1 VQVEVWASSC
11 AAACLRIQ
19 SAARRW
25 LALAARRRL
34 QAARRLQAH
43 GRGRLA
49 RAAVLRRDGCVGWLV
64 RCAVPPAPPPQSV
77 RQSVSQSVRSVGAF
91 GRCLR
96 AARQIQ
102 RIQRGRSARGLVEQ
116 VRVDH
121 DPHHDKNRSAR
132 LRLRCV
138 YVAAQIRAT
147 ERAARLREAE
157 LVVERTLTARRVQAL
172 QRGRR
177 QRRRY
182 LTPRRAALDIQRA
195 ARGRAA
201 RGVAASVRREH
212 AAARRMQVTEIP
224 LRFYAVCSS

>member
-1 VQVEVWASSC
+1 
-11 AAACLRIQ
+11 
-19 SAARRW
+19 
-25 LALAARRRL
+25 
-34 QAARRLQAH
+34 
-43 GRGRLA
+43 
-49 RAAVLRRDGCVGWLV
+49 
-64 RCAVPPAPPPQSV
+64 
-77 RQSVSQSVRSVGAF
+77 
-91 GRCLR
+91 
-96 AARQIQ
+96 
-102 RIQRGRSARGLVEQ
+102 
-116 VRVDH
+116 VDH
-121 DPHHDKNRSAR
+121 DPPRLSRGSLAVVVAVTADAVAAGVAIHDDKNRSAR

-182 LTPRRAALDIQRA
+182 LTQRRAALDIQRA